1 MGGFFCCKEVRLA
14 YNKVCTIDTILLAAA
29 CSRTGELFD
38 DGQHIIYVNGEN
50 TDTST
55 ALGQLMVDMQQADA
69 AKISNKVL
77 ANKMN
82 TLKKGRAFEKM
93 CQEIEKLT
101 AEITAE
107 EQVNGIKKLAKV
119 CREFGA
125 EQNAIAQKLMEQ
137 YAISE
142 DEAKAYATEA
152 CKN

>member
-1 MGGFFCCKEVRLA
+1 
-14 YNKVCTIDTILLAAA
+14 
-29 CSRTGELFD
+29 
-38 DGQHIIYVNGEN
+38 
-50 TDTST
+50 
-55 ALGQLMVDMQQADA
+55 
-69 AKISNKVL
+69 
-77 ANKMN
+77 
-82 TLKKGRAFEKM
+82 M